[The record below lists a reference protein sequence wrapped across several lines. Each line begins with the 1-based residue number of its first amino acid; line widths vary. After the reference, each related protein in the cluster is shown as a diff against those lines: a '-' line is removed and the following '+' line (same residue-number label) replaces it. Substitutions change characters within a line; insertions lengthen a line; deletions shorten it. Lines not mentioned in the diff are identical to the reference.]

1 MLQVQVFN
9 SNDEEFLTNKVN
21 DWLRENDNYK
31 IRDIKFSN
39 SCSTSD
45 YGASYTYCAMVI
57 YEV

>member
-9 SNDEEFLTNKVN
+9 SNDDELLTNKVN
-21 DWLRENDNYK
+21 NWLRENNYK

-45 YGASYTYCAMVI
+45 GGTSYTYCAMVI